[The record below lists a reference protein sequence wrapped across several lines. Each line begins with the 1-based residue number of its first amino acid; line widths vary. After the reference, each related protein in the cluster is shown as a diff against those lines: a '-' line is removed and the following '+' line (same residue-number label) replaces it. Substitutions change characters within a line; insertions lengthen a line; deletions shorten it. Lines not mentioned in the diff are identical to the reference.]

1 MKTDPDSDNDTVGE
15 KCSQKLQ
22 NLQYVVSG
30 TLSLYCI
37 LTIDPRVLKHMKAYE
52 SFDDVRPTIRNK
64 SSGLINT

>member
-37 LTIDPRVLKHMKAYE
+37 LTIDPRVLKRMKALLRTG
-52 SFDDVRPTIRNK
+52 SRRDPVSN
-64 SSGLINT
+64 